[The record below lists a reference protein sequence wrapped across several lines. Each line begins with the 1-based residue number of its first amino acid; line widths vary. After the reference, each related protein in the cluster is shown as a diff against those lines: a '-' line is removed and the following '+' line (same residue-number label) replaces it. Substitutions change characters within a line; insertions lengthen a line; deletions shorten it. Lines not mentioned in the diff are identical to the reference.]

1 MIEPTMTVPEPGAG
15 DFLYLLDR
23 LEEALVTGSRVPLT
37 ARTLVDEQE
46 CLDIIDQL
54 RVSLPRELK
63 EARRILEE
71 RDQILAQAEEETER
85 AIRAAEARAS
95 RLVEEH
101 AVVRAANARAVSIE
115 ERAEEEAQEI
125 RLEAERY
132 AQQLLQRVQERL
144 DQALNGVRA
153 GLRELGQPDSVDR
166 SVDG

>member
-1 MIEPTMTVPEPGAG
+1 MIEPTMTAPEPGAG

-71 RDQILAQAEEETER
+71 RDQLLAQAQEETER
-85 AIRAAEARAS
+85 AIRAAELKAN

-101 AVVRAANARAVSIE
+101 ALVRAATARALALE
-115 ERAEEEAQEI
+115 ERADQEAREI

-132 AQQLLQRVQERL
+132 VRQLLQRLHERL
-144 DQALNGVRA
+144 EQAMNGVEA
-153 GLRELGQPDSVDR
+153 GLHELGQSDPIER
-166 SVDG
+166 E

>member
-1 MIEPTMTVPEPGAG
+1 MTVPEPGAG

-63 EARRILEE
+63 EARRVLEE
-71 RDQILAQAEEETER
+71 RDQLLAQAQEETER
-85 AIRAAEARAS
+85 VIRAAEARAN

-101 AVVRAANARAVSIE
+101 ALVRAANARAITIE
-115 ERAEEEAQEI
+115 ERAEQESQEI
-125 RLEAERY
+125 RQEAERY
-132 AQQLLQRVQERL
+132 ARQLLQRVQERL
-144 DQALNGVRA
+144 DQALSGVRA
-153 GLRELGQPDSVDR
+153 GLRELSQPEPVDR
-166 SVDG
+166 

>member
-1 MIEPTMTVPEPGAG
+1 MTVPEPGAG

-23 LEEALVTGSRVPLT
+23 LEEALVTGSRVPLM

-54 RVSLPRELK
+54 RVSLPRELR

-71 RDQILAQAEEETER
+71 RDEILAQAHNETER
-85 AIRAAEARAS
+85 VIRAAEARAN

-101 AVVRAANARAVSIE
+101 ALVRTANARALAIE
-115 ERAEEEAQEI
+115 ERSEQEAQEI

-132 AQQLLQRVQERL
+132 AQQLLQRVQDRL
-144 DQALNGVRA
+144 DQALSGVKA
-153 GLRELGQPDSVDR
+153 GLRELGQPEPIER
-166 SVDG
+166 

>member
-1 MIEPTMTVPEPGAG
+1 MTVPEPGAG

-71 RDQILAQAEEETER
+71 RDEILAQAQDETER

-101 AVVRAANARAVSIE
+101 ALVRTANARALAIE
-115 ERAEEEAQEI
+115 ERAEQEAQAI

-144 DQALNGVRA
+144 DQALSGVRA
-153 GLRELGQPDSVDR
+153 GLRELGQPEPVDR
-166 SVDG
+166 

>member
-71 RDQILAQAEEETER
+71 RDEILAQAQDETER
-85 AIRAAEARAS
+85 AMRAAEARAS

-101 AVVRAANARAVSIE
+101 ALVRTANARALAIE
-115 ERAEEEAQEI
+115 ERAEQEAQEI

-132 AQQLLQRVQERL
+132 AQQLLQRVHDRL
-144 DQALNGVRA
+144 DQALSGVKA
-153 GLRELGQPDSVDR
+153 GLRELGQPEPIDR
-166 SVDG
+166 

>member
-1 MIEPTMTVPEPGAG
+1 MTVPEPGAG

-71 RDQILAQAEEETER
+71 RDEILAQAQEENER

-101 AVVRAANARAVSIE
+101 ALVRTANARALAIE
-115 ERAEEEAQEI
+115 ERAEQEAHEI

-132 AQQLLQRVQERL
+132 AQQLLQRVHDRL
-144 DQALNGVRA
+144 DQALSGVKA
-153 GLRELGQPDSVDR
+153 GLRELGQPEPVDR
-166 SVDG
+166 

>member
-1 MIEPTMTVPEPGAG
+1 MIEPTMTAPEPGAG

-71 RDQILAQAEEETER
+71 RAQILAQAQDETER
-85 AIRAAEARAS
+85 AIRAAELKAS
-95 RLVEEH
+95 RLVEDH
-101 AVVRAANARAVSIE
+101 AVVRAANARALAIE
-115 ERAEEEAQEI
+115 DSAEQDAREI

-132 AQQLLQRVQERL
+132 AHQLLQRVQERL
-144 DQALNGVRA
+144 DQALSGVKA
-153 GLRELGQPDSVDR
+153 GLRELGQPEPVDR
-166 SVDG
+166 

>member
-1 MIEPTMTVPEPGAG
+1 MTVPEPGAG

-71 RDQILAQAEEETER
+71 RDHILTQAEAEIER
-85 AIRAAEARAS
+85 ALRAAESKAS

-101 AVVRAANARAVSIE
+101 AVVRTANARAIVIE
-115 ERAEEEAQEI
+115 ERAEQEAQEI

-144 DQALNGVRA
+144 DQALNGVKA
-153 GLRELGQPDSVDR
+153 GLRELGQSEPLTR
-166 SVDG
+166 